1 MNLDDILEYI
11 TADHSNCSELEKQK
25 KCSQVRTIAAGAG
38 AALALVPMPFADI
51 WTITPVQYLMVR
63 AIGNI
68 YGYKISEN
76 SVGEVV
82 AVIGGGFL
90 GQQTILALFKIGLPG
105 AGGFFGSAFVYGWT
119 FGMGKAAELYFASG
133 MTATKEDLKRARES
147 GAKEGEKSYRE
158 NEAKDSE
165 LKNRI
170 QNMLKMGLNKEQI
183 IYAIWNITTNDS
195 QYEKFEF
202 EFRRLTD
209 TF

>member
-11 TADHSNCSELEKQK
+11 TADHSNCSEVEKQK

-76 SVGEVV
+76 SVGEIV

-119 FGMGKAAELYFASG
+119 FGMGKSAELYFASG
-133 MTATKEDLKRARES
+133 MTATKDDLKRARES
-147 GAKEGEKSYRE
+147 GAKEGEKTYRE
-158 NEAKDSE
+158 NEVKDAE
-165 LKNRI
+165 LKSRI

-183 IYAIWNITTNDS
+183 IYAIWNVTASDNT
-195 QYEKFEF
+195 YEKFEI

-209 TF
+209 SF